1 MNIYIN
7 SLIVANASKIRHSL
21 KSLYR
26 TRPDLFGD
34 SEIASTFDL
43 SQPFFVTKDIH
54 TENSGLG
61 AHFNFKNNNRTH
73 HAYVFSDSTHKLK
86 IVRISSLVVINI
98 FE

>member
-7 SLIVANASKIRHSL
+7 SLIGANSSKIKHSL

-26 TRPDLFGD
+26 KRPDLFGE
-34 SEIASTFDL
+34 SETSTFDL
-43 SQPFFVTKDIH
+43 SQPFFITRDIH
-54 TENSGLG
+54 TENFGLG
-61 AHFNFKNNNRTH
+61 LHFNFKNNGRTH